1 MHGVGLQR
9 LTIAQRSWV
18 VFSVMD
24 GVRACRS
31 FGRTARESSSQSRW
45 SLTRI
50 TRSLDRLPFDRM
62 RHDVRVVAG
71 VACLNT
77 AQQSA
82 GVTPRGK
89 VIAFVSIASA
99 LVLGTLVVFVIDRRP
114 RTHDARLFA
123 FSAAMASEING
134 RVIRVCMANDQHVS
148 KGSPLILIDPVPY
161 EMQLRQARA
170 QVEALKAQIGLMS
183 RQVDSQNSA
192 ALAAENQVQRALEQL
207 KYAQDTRRR
216 LEPLV
221 SPGFV
226 TQQQLD
232 EARTNESTALAALAA
247 LTKSAKQA
255 HQVVGDTLSLKAQ
268 LEGAEA
274 TEALAARNLD
284 LTTLRAPFDGLIV
297 GLQIAE
303 GTFALS
309 GRPLFSLIKSDAWYA
324 IADFRETELPRI
336 AVGDRATVWTM
347 ADSGRALS
355 GKVESLGSGVQSTD
369 QDGPDLPRVGRD
381 LNWVVV
387 AQRFPVWVHLD
398 SLPPEAMHVGMTASV
413 KIQHDDNH

>member
-1 MHGVGLQR
+1 M
-9 LTIAQRSWV
+9 
-18 VFSVMD
+18 
-24 GVRACRS
+24 
-31 FGRTARESSSQSRW
+31 SSTDASS
-45 SLTRI
+45 
-50 TRSLDRLPFDRM
+50 
-62 RHDVRVVAG
+62 
-71 VACLNT
+71 
-77 AQQSA
+77 

-89 VIAFVSIASA
+89 LIALVSIAAA
-99 LVLGTLVVFVIDRRP
+99 LVLGTLVVFAIDRRP

-134 RVIRVCMANDQHVS
+134 RIVRVCVSNDQHVA
-148 KGSPLILIDPVPY
+148 KGSPLIVIDPAPY

-170 QVEALKAQIGLMS
+170 QIAALRAQIGLTG
-183 RQVDSQNSA
+183 RQVESQGSGA
-192 ALAAENQVQRALEQL
+192 QAAESQVRKAREQL
-207 KYAQDTRRR
+207 KLAQDTRER

-221 SPGFV
+221 APGYI

-232 EARTNESTALAALAA
+232 EARTNESSALAALSA
-247 LTKSAKQA
+247 LTKSATQA
-255 HQVVGDTLSLKAQ
+255 HQAVGDTLSLEAQ

-274 TEALAARNLD
+274 AEALAARNLE
-284 LTTLRAPFDGLIV
+284 LTTLRAPFDGVVV

-309 GRPLFSLIKSDAWYA
+309 GHPLFSLIKSDAWYA

-347 ADSGRALS
+347 ADSGRAIS
-355 GKVESLGSGVQSTD
+355 GRVESLGSGVQSTD
-369 QDGPDLPRVGRD
+369 QDGPDLPKVGRD

-398 SLPPEAMHVGMTASV
+398 SPPPEAMHVGMTASV
-413 KIQHDDNH
+413 KVHHGDFR